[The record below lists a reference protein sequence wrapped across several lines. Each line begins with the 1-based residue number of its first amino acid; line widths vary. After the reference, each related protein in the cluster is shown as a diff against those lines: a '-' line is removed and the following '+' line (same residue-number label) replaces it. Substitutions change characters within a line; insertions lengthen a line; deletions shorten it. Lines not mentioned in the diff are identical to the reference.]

1 MSTQENS
8 RTSLFLM
15 ELIIVILFFAIAS
28 AVCLRLFV
36 GAHLLSEKDKDLSHA
51 LVWAQDLSES
61 FYGCD
66 GRILHMKSLYEDAYI
81 AMEDSETDGSLML
94 FFDDDWKE
102 VDNSLAIAS
111 YEAVIEV
118 KKDLADNVYSDVN
131 EYGITL
137 AGNAIT
143 GKITVI
149 DLRGA
154 TDTYTSAPEN
164 KDIIIYESAIDTY
177 IGDN

>member
-36 GAHLLSEKDKDLSHA
+36 DAHLLSEKDKDLSHA

-61 FYGCD
+61 FYGCN
-66 GRILHMKSLYEDAYI
+66 GRILQMKNLYSEAYI
-81 AMEDSETDGSLML
+81 AMADNETDGALIL
-94 FFDDDWKE
+94 FFDDNWKE
-102 VDNSLAIAS
+102 VDNSLSVAS
-111 YEAVIEV
+111 FEAVIDV
-118 KKDLADNVYSDVN
+118 KKAPAESVYSDVN
-131 EYGITL
+131 EYGISL
-137 AGNAIT
+137 KGNAIT

-154 TDTYTSAPEN
+154 SNTYTSAPDN
-164 KDIIIYESAIDTY
+164 KDIIIYENAIDTY
-177 IGDN
+177 IGE

>member
-36 GAHLLSEKDKDLSHA
+36 SAHLLSEKDKDLSHA

-61 FYGCD
+61 FYGFG
-66 GRILHMKSLYEDAYI
+66 GRILQMKALYEDAYI
-81 AMEDSETDGSLML
+81 ALDESETDGSLIL
-94 FFDDDWKE
+94 FFDEDWNE

-118 KKDLADNVYSDVN
+118 KKDLAENVYSDVN
-131 EYGITL
+131 EYGVALT
-137 AGNAIT
+137 GNAIT
-143 GKITVI
+143 GKITII
-149 DLRGA
+149 DLRGGE
-154 TDTYTSAPEN
+154 DTYTSAPDN
-164 KDIIIYESAIDTY
+164 KDIIIYESSIDTY
-177 IGDN
+177 IGND